1 MSEELIPSTSLGSA
15 PQVTAQDLM
24 GHPRFSE
31 AVRQHVR
38 IALFVCSDH
47 PLAREFFGNS
57 ARQMSLF
64 YIAMLSARSE
74 IVASEPPLTRTRL
87 QEALKPWGLLHYG
100 KIDAL
105 INRLIDLGLITKQ
118 RLVSDRRIVVIQP
131 TEAFFVL
138 FDKIVAPHVVPAA
151 LLVDD
156 AFLSKVASHE
166 PSVAIRYRSFG
177 VFQVENLL
185 GILQRVPQMW
195 AFARHDSGWLIL
207 FVLIDA
213 IWRGDDAAR
222 KPASIARF
230 LGVSRP
236 HVTNVLS
243 SAFEIGLLEETAPG
257 LFAPTADFWIA
268 VDSWVAECLAASINF
283 ALKD

>member
-1 MSEELIPSTSLGSA
+1 MSEKLQPSRSRGRVR
-15 PQVTAQDLM
+15 PVTAQDLM
-24 GHPRFSE
+24 VHPRFSE

-38 IALFVCSDH
+38 IALFSCSDH

-64 YIAMLSARSE
+64 FIAMMSARSE
-74 IVASEPPLTRTRL
+74 LVANDPPLTRTRL
-87 QEALKPWGLLHYG
+87 REALKPWGVLHYG

-105 INRLIDLGLITKQ
+105 LNRLIDLGLVTKQ
-118 RLVSDRRIVVIQP
+118 RLFSDQRIVVIQP

-156 AFLSKVASHE
+156 PLLPKFASDE
-166 PSVAIRYRSFG
+166 PSFAIRYRAFG

-185 GILQRVPQMW
+185 GVLQRVPQMW

-213 IWRGDDAAR
+213 IWRGDDDAR

-257 LFAPTADFWIA
+257 LFAPTADFWTAI
-268 VDSWVAECLAASINF
+268 DSWIAECLAASINF